1 MNRMT
6 EKNKTVLL
14 VGGREYSVRSAESE
28 EHMHRVAV
36 YVNRI
41 MEDVRRN
48 QTALNTST
56 SAVLTALNVADTVIK
71 QQDEIQAL
79 KRELNQLKQ
88 RNGR

>member
-1 MNRMT
+1 MMA

-14 VGGREYSVRSAESE
+14 VGGREYSVRSGESE
-28 EHMHRVAV
+28 DHMHRVAV

-48 QTALNTST
+48 QTALSTGT
-56 SAVLTALNVADTVIK
+56 SAILTALNVADTVIK

-88 RNGR
+88 RRGR